1 MSILAIRC
9 VCLSTCQLFS
19 IINRQKMIEFKA
31 KYRKHNSVQ
40 LHFNTL
46 SKAKAAYA
54 LNLNCSMPSIS
65 IRSAPIVCQWL
76 SVCYEWAKFVS
87 LITDDCIQ
95 VSRPW
100 IERKRTSFMR
110 LITSWRGVHLKR
122 LSTWISDQAIQ
133 GMTSVFLVS
142 FLVNFQQEG
151 SATTFALFHREL
163 LPVFYKFLQLQ
174 KVRVFQAYWHKYIN
188 W

>member
-9 VCLSTCQLFS
+9 VCLSTCQLLS
-19 IINRQKMIEFKA
+19 IINRKKIIELKA
-31 KYRKHNSVQ
+31 KYKEHNSVQ

-46 SKAKAAYA
+46 SKAKAVYA

-65 IRSAPIVCQWL
+65 IRSASIVCQWSVESLKIRL

-87 LITDDCIQ
+87 VITDDCIQ

-100 IERKRTSFMR
+100 FERKRTSFMR

-122 LSTWISDQAIQ
+122 LSAWISDQAIQ

-142 FLVNFQQEG
+142 FLVNFQ
-151 SATTFALFHREL
+151 
-163 LPVFYKFLQLQ
+163 
-174 KVRVFQAYWHKYIN
+174 
-188 W
+188 